1 MTIEQDDEN
10 EDIDDEDCDE
20 FDIDGSGAS
29 GIVAGSNGDGFPM
42 CRGKEGVTTTSGG
55 SSSCSKSV
63 GSREGGSSYYG
74 QSSFSTNR
82 INLEKGRGAV
92 STSSTASDE
101 NVSQTISKFMLIQK
115 NLA

>member
-29 GIVAGSNGDGFPM
+29 GIIAGSNRDGFPM
-42 CRGKEGVTTTSGG
+42 CRGKEGVTATSGG

-74 QSSFSTNR
+74 QSSFSTSR

-101 NVSQTISKFMLIQK
+101 NVSQTISKLV
-115 NLA
+115 LA